1 MEKSSA
7 FFTLYRK
14 DRRWHCAELK
24 IARTKAGM
32 TNKRLPVYRKSF
44 FDILFVFMVIVME
57 GNELAVIFV
66 NSRCGYNRATEIAA
80 DIFGDGIGVAKI
92 GFGINIKAVPAVL
105 IAKSFHFFKR
115 GTKLLMK

>member
-44 FDILFVFMVIVME
+44 FDILFVFMAIVME
-57 GNELAVIFV
+57 GNELAVIFI
-66 NSRCGYNRATEIAA
+66 NTGGSNNRTA
-80 DIFGDGIGVAKI
+80 DIFDYGFRITFI
-92 GFGINIKAVPAVL
+92 RFGINIEALFAFG
-105 IAKSFHFFKR
+105 I
-115 GTKLLMK
+115 T